1 VPDRTDWS
9 SPLQGARAGGRY
21 IEVRKVIVLL
31 LLAVSLSACA
41 AIPAAGPGGP
51 GAPVA
56 DRSYSAAVLSDA
68 PAAYWRLGE
77 SSGTTMT
84 DASKNGNNGTYAGG
98 VSLAQ
103 PGALTSDKGTA
114 AAFDG
119 RTGGATVAS
128 SRSLQVNRITI
139 ELWLKKTADSGY
151 GIYVA
156 KNFVGNGGV
165 GTGWFEL
172 MNNDR
177 YGRLEF
183 RVTGD
188 TDPVLV
194 SSTNLVLN
202 TWYYVVA
209 TYDGTVAKLYFNGKL
224 DSTLRIVATPAQNDD
239 PLYIGR
245 RADGFFNNVVLEEVA
260 IYPTAL
266 SADRIAAHWRA
277 ATTNP

>member
-1 VPDRTDWS
+1 
-9 SPLQGARAGGRY
+9 
-21 IEVRKVIVLL
+21 VRKANALL

-41 AIPAAGPGGP
+41 ANPAAAPGGP

-56 DRSYSAAVLSDA
+56 DRSYSAAVLADA

-84 DASKNGNNGTYAGG
+84 DASKNANNGTYAGG
-98 VSLAQ
+98 VNLAQ
-103 PGALTSDKGTA
+103 PGALAADTGTA
-114 AAFDG
+114 VAFDG

-139 ELWLKKTADSGY
+139 ELWLKKTTDSGY
-151 GIYVA
+151 GVYVA

-165 GTGWFEL
+165 GTGWFQL
-172 MNNDR
+172 LNNDR
-177 YGRLEF
+177 YARLEF

-188 TDPVLV
+188 TDPVV
-194 SSTNLVLN
+194 ISSTNLALN

-209 TYDGTVAKLYFNGKL
+209 TYDGSVAKLYFNGKL
-224 DSTLRIVATPAQNDD
+224 DSTLKVVAAPAQNDD

-245 RADGFFNNVVLEEVA
+245 RPDGFFNNVVLQEVA
-260 IYPTAL
+260 IYSVAL
-266 SADRIAAHWRA
+266 SPERIAAHWQA
-277 ATTNP
+277 ASATH